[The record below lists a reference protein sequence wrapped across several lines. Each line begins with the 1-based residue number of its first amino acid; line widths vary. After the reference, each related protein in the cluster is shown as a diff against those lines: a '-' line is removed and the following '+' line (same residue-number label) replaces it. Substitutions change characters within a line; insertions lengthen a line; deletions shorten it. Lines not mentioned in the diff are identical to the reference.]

1 MLIHHASYLLDMRSI
16 ARIPPIN
23 TEIMKQL
30 FSILTVLLAM
40 DFGIRWTAGDEAQ
53 SSVTDIGSRLELFV
67 DRQLVDIARGVTLE
81 LQRPVAAG
89 KVLEF
94 DKPWEGAFAAYC
106 TVIKDGAV
114 YRLYYR
120 GLPIAKADGSESET
134 TCYAE
139 SRDGVHW
146 SKPALRLFD
155 VMGTRQNNVILA
167 GSAPLSHN
175 FSPLLDARPGVAA
188 AERFKALA
196 GTKRSGLFAFVSA
209 DGIRWRK
216 FSEQPVITRGDFDSQ
231 NLAFWSES
239 EGQYVCY
246 LRVFKRLDGK
256 GVRWVARATSK
267 DFLHWSE
274 PVEMSFGDA
283 PPEHL
288 YTNQTHPY
296 FRAPHIYLGV
306 AARFMPGRQVLTA
319 EQARAINVDPGYFR
333 DLSDSVL
340 LSSRGGTRYDRAFL
354 DAFIKPEIGLQNWTS
369 RTNYPAL
376 NIVPTGASEMSLYVQ
391 KNYGQPTHH
400 LQRYVLRT
408 DGLVAVRAPWQGG
421 ELITKPLKFTGKKLW
436 LNFATS
442 AAGGVLVEIQD
453 ANGRALPGFAL
464 ADGVEQIGNEIERTV
479 SWRAGDDVSALAGQT
494 VRLRFVMKD
503 AELYSYRFR

>member
-1 MLIHHASYLLDMRSI
+1 MPA
-16 ARIPPIN
+16 
-23 TEIMKQL
+23 
-30 FSILTVLLAM
+30 
-40 DFGIRWTAGDEAQ
+40 FGIRWVAADVAQ
-53 SSVTDIGSRLELFV
+53 LPVTDIGSRLELFV
-67 DRQLVDIARGVTLE
+67 DRQLVESTRGVTLE
-81 LQRPVAAG
+81 LQRPVAAE
-89 KVLEF
+89 KVLAF
-94 DKPWEGAFAAYC
+94 DKPWEGAFAGYC

-120 GLPIAKADGSESET
+120 GLPMAKADGSESET

-139 SRDGVHW
+139 SRDGINW
-146 SKPALRLFD
+146 TKPALGLFE

-167 GSAPLSHN
+167 SSAPLSHN
-175 FSPLLDARPGVAA
+175 FSPLPDARPGVPA

-216 FSEQPVITRGDFDSQ
+216 FSEQPVITQGDFDSQ

-246 LRVFKRLDGK
+246 LRIFKTIGGK
-256 GVRWVARATSK
+256 GVRWVARTTSK
-267 DFLHWSE
+267 DFLHWGD

-319 EQARAINVDPGYFR
+319 EQARAISVDPGYFK
-333 DLSDSVL
+333 DVSDSVL
-340 LSSRGGTRYDRAFL
+340 LSSRGGAHYDRTFL
-354 DAFIKPEIGLQNWTS
+354 EAFIKPEIGLENWTS

-376 NIVPTGASEMSLYVQ
+376 NIVPTGAGEMSLYVQ

-408 DGLVAVRAPWQGG
+408 DGLVAVRAPYAGG
-421 ELITKPLKFTGKKLW
+421 ELITKPLKFSGKKLW
-436 LNFATS
+436 MNFATS
-442 AAGGVLVEIQD
+442 AAGGVRVEIQD

-464 ADGVEQIGNEIERTV
+464 TDAVEQIGNEIERSV
-479 SWRAGDDVSALAGQT
+479 AWRGGDDVSAPAGQT

-503 AELYSYRFR
+503 AELFSYRFR

>member
-1 MLIHHASYLLDMRSI
+1 
-16 ARIPPIN
+16 
-23 TEIMKQL
+23 MKHL
-30 FSILTVLLAM
+30 FTFFVILLALA
-40 DFGIRWTAGDEAQ
+40 FGMRWTVADTAQ

-67 DRQLVDIARGVTLE
+67 DRQLVESTRSVSFE
-81 LQRPVAAG
+81 LQRPVAAE
-89 KVLEF
+89 KVLAF
-94 DKPWEGAFAAYC
+94 DQPWEGAFAAYC

-120 GLPIAKADGSESET
+120 GLPVAKPDGSESET

-139 SRDGVHW
+139 SRDGIHW
-146 SKPALRLFD
+146 TKPALGLFE

-167 GSAPLSHN
+167 NSAPLSHN
-175 FSPLLDARPGVAA
+175 FSPLLDTRSGVAA

-209 DGIRWRK
+209 EGIRWRK
-216 FSEQPVITRGDFDSQ
+216 FSEQPVISQGDFDSQ

-239 EGQYVCY
+239 EGKYVCY
-246 LRVFKRLDGK
+246 LRIFKRIGGK
-256 GVRWVARATSK
+256 GVRWVARTTSK

-296 FRAPHIYLGV
+296 FRAPHIYLGI
-306 AARFMPGRQVLTA
+306 AARFMPGRQVLTEA
-319 EQARAINVDPGYFR
+319 QARAVNVDPGFFK
-333 DLSDSVL
+333 DVSDSVL
-340 LSSRGGTRYDRAFL
+340 LSSRGGTRYDRTFL
-354 DAFIKPEIGLQNWTS
+354 EAFIKPEIGWENWTS

-376 NIVPTGASEMSLYVQ
+376 NLVPTGTNEMSFYVQ

-400 LQRYVLRT
+400 LQRYALRT
-408 DGLVAVRAPWQGG
+408 DGVVAVRAPYAGG
-421 ELITKPLKFTGKKLW
+421 ELITRPLKFTGEKLW

-442 AAGGVLVEIQD
+442 AAGGVRVEMQD
-453 ANGRALPGFAL
+453 AAGRPLPGFAL
-464 ADGVEQIGNEIERTV
+464 TDAVEQIGNEIARAV
-479 SWRAGDDVSALAGQT
+479 AWRAGEEVSALTGKT

-503 AELYSYRFR
+503 AELFSFRFR

>member
-1 MLIHHASYLLDMRSI
+1 MNH
-16 ARIPPIN
+16 
-23 TEIMKQL
+23 L
-30 FSILTVLLAM
+30 FSILVVILALA
-40 DFGIRWTAGDEAQ
+40 FGMSLASDNAAQ
-53 SSVTDIGSRLELFV
+53 PPVADIGARLELFV
-67 DRQLVDIARGVTLE
+67 DRQLVESTRGVTLE
-81 LQRPVAAG
+81 LQRPVAAE
-89 KVLEF
+89 KVLAF
-94 DKPWEGAFAAYC
+94 DQPWEGAFAGYC

-120 GLPIAKADGSESET
+120 GLPMAKADGSESET

-139 SRDGVHW
+139 SRDGINW
-146 SKPALRLFD
+146 TKPALGLFE

-175 FSPLLDARPGVAA
+175 FSPLLDARPGVLA

-216 FSEQPVITRGDFDSQ
+216 FSEQPVITQGDFDSQ

-246 LRVFKRLDGK
+246 LRVFKRIDGK
-256 GVRWVARATSK
+256 GVRWVARATSN
-267 DFLHWSE
+267 DFLHWSD

-296 FRAPHIYLGV
+296 FRAPHIYLGI
-306 AARFMPGRQVLTA
+306 AARFIPGRQVLSEA
-319 EQARAINVDPGYFR
+319 QARAINVDPGYFK
-333 DLSDSVL
+333 DVSDSVL
-340 LSSRGGTRYDRAFL
+340 ISSRGGTRYDRTFPE
-354 DAFIKPEIGLQNWTS
+354 AFIKPEIGLENWTS

-376 NIVPTGASEMSLYVQ
+376 NIVPTGASKMSLYVQ

-400 LQRYVLRT
+400 LQRYTLRT
-408 DGLVAVRAPWQGG
+408 DGLVAARAPYAGG
-421 ELITKPLKFTGKKLW
+421 ELITKPLKFAGKKLW

-442 AAGGVLVEIQD
+442 AAGGVRVEIQD
-453 ANGRALPGFAL
+453 AAGHPLPGFAL
-464 ADGVEQIGNEIERTV
+464 ADAVEQIGNEIERAV
-479 SWRAGDDVSALAGQT
+479 AWRAGEDVSALAGQT

-503 AELYSYRFR
+503 AELFSWRFR